1 MAADTYWVWANE
13 PTADDEAMIFGVP
26 PVVSSLDLSFDNGDL
41 VTAAVPLIEI
51 ERDADSQGVLTD
63 NLIAGGSKGLL
74 FSSRLRTLL
83 AQLGVDNIQYFPTLI
98 RNPADGTE
106 TRDYELANLIGKVWC
121 LDRKASVIDSRAD
134 DPDSIQF
141 IDSLA
146 LDMARIHGQDL
157 FRLGE
162 KTLIIIVSD
171 RLKRAC
177 ESAKITGV
185 RFYAPADYTF

>member
-1 MAADTYWVWANE
+1 MADTYWVWANE
-13 PTADDEAMIFGVP
+13 PTADDEAMIYGVP
-26 PVVSSLDLSFDNGDL
+26 PVVASLKLVFNEGNM

-63 NLIAGGSKGLL
+63 NLIAAGSKGLL
-74 FSSRLRTLL
+74 FSSRLRALV
-83 AQLGVDNIQYFPTLI
+83 AQLGIDNIQYFPTLI
-98 RNPADGTE
+98 RNPAAGTE

-121 LDRKASVIDSRAD
+121 LDRAASVIDSPPG
-134 DPDSIQF
+134 DPDTIEF

-146 LDMARIHGQDL
+146 LDTARIRGQDL

-162 KTLIIIVSD
+162 KALIIIVSD